1 MKSAKSY
8 YTFFTGNEAPEI
20 QVVSGLYS
28 TGNETYLF
36 ANSGQE
42 NVIVLDGL
50 DDGTGPLSYRL
61 VDNSSNAEVS
71 SPDNDGRVSVNVTVT
86 NANPVNLT

>member
-1 MKSAKSY
+1 MLY
-8 YTFFTGNEAPEI
+8 LFVLYFTGNEAPEI

-28 TGNETYLF
+28 TGNETYLY
-36 ANSGQE
+36 ANSGEE
-42 NVIVLDGL
+42 NLIILDGL
-50 DDGTGPLSYRL
+50 DDGNGPLSYRL

-71 SPDNDGRVSVNVTVT
+71 SPDNDGRVSVNVTVS